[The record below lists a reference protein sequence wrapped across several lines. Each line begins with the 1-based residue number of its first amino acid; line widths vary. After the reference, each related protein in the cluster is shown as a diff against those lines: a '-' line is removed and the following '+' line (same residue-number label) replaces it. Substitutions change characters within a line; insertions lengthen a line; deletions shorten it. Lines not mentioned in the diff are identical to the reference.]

1 MRKIIFIIFSVIIL
15 GFIGRCI
22 YMVACVSCT
31 IPHIKDYE
39 YAGRLTKF
47 ESGLHNQIHDH
58 KDISFKNMDTV
69 GDKDT
74 GYAYDINIQFKDS
87 LLYNLRY
94 EAISN
99 NKIVIGLIGA
109 LDLKTNKGGYGIKAD
124 GMNELLKEFDRRVL
138 RPLKDEQH
146 IELKAK

>member
-1 MRKIIFIIFSVIIL
+1 
-15 GFIGRCI
+15 
-22 YMVACVSCT
+22 
-31 IPHIKDYE
+31 
-39 YAGRLTKF
+39 
-47 ESGLHNQIHDH
+47 
-58 KDISFKNMDTV
+58 MDTV